1 MSFELIKNYLYEKN
15 TTPSNIYIELSSFKT
30 FSYLLIDSLLTKSKT
45 TFSIINF
52 DPLYYRFCLSSGK
65 SIPKTIFDSNQTFDT
80 LQFDNNLIIIGAD
93 LLPSDSLNNFLQ
105 TFSQKKVG
113 TVLFITNS
121 QSKQKENSELIRNV
135 CSLLLIENTFRKKDS
150 SLYVKIDVFN
160 LLKCTKD
167 NIILE
172 YLNNNNIIEQF
183 TQIGLYSGEVKSLF
197 EEIKKIAEHET
208 TFNVK
213 ITEEELK
220 QKNEVALPYIKT
232 AEEKRK
238 DLIEVDQDDID
249 ELYEEDPDEDLDI

>member
-135 CSLLLIENTFRKKDS
+135 CSLLLIEKPAVCKSEVYGVSKTPQHTAPIPLKSQTNTI
-150 SLYVKIDVFN
+150 YPN
-160 LLKCTKD
+160 
-167 NIILE
+167 
-172 YLNNNNIIEQF
+172 
-183 TQIGLYSGEVKSLF
+183 
-197 EEIKKIAEHET
+197 T
-208 TFNVK
+208 TRA
-213 ITEEELK
+213 TL
-220 QKNEVALPYIKT
+220 AH
-232 AEEKRK
+232 
-238 DLIEVDQDDID
+238 
-249 ELYEEDPDEDLDI
+249 

>member
-121 QSKQKENSELIRNV
+121 QRMEGLPWIVQNFSAHAPLFTFVNPAMTSKPSR
-135 CSLLLIENTFRKKDS
+135 TAAAMS
-150 SLYVKIDVFN
+150 SKRTV
-160 LLKCTKD
+160 
-167 NIILE
+167 
-172 YLNNNNIIEQF
+172 
-183 TQIGLYSGEVKSLF
+183 SGF
-197 EEIKKIAEHET
+197 
-208 TFNVK
+208 
-213 ITEEELK
+213 
-220 QKNEVALPYIKT
+220 
-232 AEEKRK
+232 
-238 DLIEVDQDDID
+238 
-249 ELYEEDPDEDLDI
+249 

>member
-121 QSKQKENSELIRNV
+121 QSKQKENNELIRNV

-150 SLYVKIDVFN
+150 SLYVTMV
-160 LLKCTKD
+160 
-167 NIILE
+167 II
-172 YLNNNNIIEQF
+172 
-183 TQIGLYSGEVKSLF
+183 
-197 EEIKKIAEHET
+197 
-208 TFNVK
+208 
-213 ITEEELK
+213 
-220 QKNEVALPYIKT
+220 
-232 AEEKRK
+232 R
-238 DLIEVDQDDID
+238 
-249 ELYEEDPDEDLDI
+249 

>member
-30 FSYLLIDSLLTKSKT
+30 LSYLLIDSLQTKSNT
-45 TFSIINF
+45 VFSIINF
-52 DPLYYRFCLSSGK
+52 DLLYYRFCLSSNK
-65 SIPKTIFDSNQTFDT
+65 ALPNTIFDYNQSFDT
-80 LQFDNNLIIIGAD
+80 LQLDKNLIIIGAD
-93 LLPSDSLNNFLQ
+93 LLPSFTLNRFLQ
-105 TFSQKKVG
+105 IFSQKRLG
-113 TVLFITNS
+113 TVIFITNS
-121 QSKQKENSELIRNV
+121 QSKQNENSELLKNV
-135 CSLLLIENTFRKKDS
+135 SSLLLIENTFRKKDS
-150 SLYVKIDVFN
+150 LLYVKIDVFN

-167 NIILE
+167 NIIFE
-172 YLNNNNIIEQF
+172 YSNNNNIIEHF
-183 TQIGLYSGEVKSLF
+183 NQIGLYSGEVKSLF

-232 AEEKRK
+232 TEEKRK